1 MCLDSKTK
9 TVPCGFVSDV
19 QRVLLLAGL
28 RTGCSNSVDV
38 DRKWPGI
45 ANHPLSPSFATT
57 CHFACPIRGSEAAG
71 MFSAGRAT
79 GLIGAEGGR
88 ELE

>member
-45 ANHPLSPSFATT
+45 ANRPLSF
-57 CHFACPIRGSEAAG
+57 
-71 MFSAGRAT
+71 
-79 GLIGAEGGR
+79 
-88 ELE
+88 